1 MVANLCYRDTEAK
14 LFVITEEA
22 PVQPPADDEDDE
34 AFKEEQEKFLEKWQ
48 GPVMAAYDK
57 MFPKVRCYPKENL
70 DFSHTVLHVSGPGE
84 ALAAWH
90 GGGR

>member
-22 PVQPPADDEDDE
+22 PVKPPSHDDDQE
-34 AFKEEQEKFLEKWQ
+34 AFKEKQEAFLQKWQ

-57 MFPKVRCYPKENL
+57 MFPKVREK
-70 DFSHTVLHVSGPGE
+70 PGE
-84 ALAAWH
+84 TS
-90 GGGR
+90 